1 MDISSKKHALLEPFS
16 IRTSVTVITQTTFQD
31 VMMAVVAVM
40 LAVVVAVMILQAAAE
55 AAVAAQA
62 EAEAAVA
69 AQAEAEAATAA
80 LYLLFQNLMVSHL
93 LTMTTAP
100 ETSLYL

>member
-62 EAEAAVA
+62 
-69 AQAEAEAATAA
+69 QAEAATAA

-100 ETSLYL
+100 KTSLYL

>member
-1 MDISSKKHALLEPFS
+1 MDISSKKHALLEPSS

-40 LAVVVAVMILQAAAE
+40 LAVVEAVMILQAA
-55 AAVAAQA
+55 
-62 EAEAAVA
+62 
-69 AQAEAEAATAA
+69 AEAATAA

-100 ETSLYL
+100 KTSLYL

>member
-1 MDISSKKHALLEPFS
+1 MDISSKKHALLEPSS

-55 AAVAAQA
+55 AAVEV
-62 EAEAAVA
+62 EAKTET
-69 AQAEAEAATAA
+69 EAATAA

>member
-1 MDISSKKHALLEPFS
+1 
-16 IRTSVTVITQTTFQD
+16 
-31 VMMAVVAVM
+31 MAVEAVM

-62 EAEAAVA
+62 EAEA
-69 AQAEAEAATAA
+69 EAATAA

-100 ETSLYL
+100 KTSLYL

>member
-40 LAVVVAVMILQAAAE
+40 LAVVVAVMVLQAAAE
-55 AAVAAQA
+55 AAVATQA
-62 EAEAAVA
+62 EAE
-69 AQAEAEAATAA
+69 AEAEAATAA

-100 ETSLYL
+100 KTSLYL

>member
-1 MDISSKKHALLEPFS
+1 
-16 IRTSVTVITQTTFQD
+16 
-31 VMMAVVAVM
+31 MAVVAVM
-40 LAVVVAVMILQAAAE
+40 LAVVVAVMILQAA
-55 AAVAAQA
+55 
-62 EAEAAVA
+62 AEAAVA

-100 ETSLYL
+100 KTSLYL

>member
-16 IRTSVTVITQTTFQD
+16 TRTSVTVITQTTFQD

-62 EAEAAVA
+62 EAEA
-69 AQAEAEAATAA
+69 EAATAA

-100 ETSLYL
+100 KTSLYL